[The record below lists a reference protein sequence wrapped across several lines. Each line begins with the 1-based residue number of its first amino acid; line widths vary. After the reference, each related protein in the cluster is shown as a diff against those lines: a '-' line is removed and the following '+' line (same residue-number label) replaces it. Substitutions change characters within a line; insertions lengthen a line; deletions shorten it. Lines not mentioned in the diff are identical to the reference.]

1 MTGQTLR
8 HVNQE
13 RFMLR
18 TIIPAV
24 ALLLALPLGAQAASL
39 AEFNLNKNLQQVAEK
54 SNEGKPRA
62 INADLLDKGF
72 TVDGTVLINNL
83 EASPTLAAQMRSAPE
98 AAVPQLGRSV
108 CSNPNF
114 RKLMAKG
121 ATMRFAITEYKT
133 GKSVLVQDIGADNCQ
148 RKN

>member
-1 MTGQTLR
+1 
-8 HVNQE
+8 
-13 RFMLR
+13 MLR
-18 TIIPAV
+18 TIIPTV
-24 ALLLALPLGAQAASL
+24 ALMLALPLGAQAASL
-39 AEFNLNKNLQQVAEK
+39 AEFNLNKSLQATAEA
-54 SNEGKPRA
+54 SNVGKPRA
-62 INADLLDKGF
+62 ISPDLLDKGF

-121 ATMRFAITEYKT
+121 AIMRFDIREYKT
-133 GKSVLVQDIGADNCQ
+133 NKPVMVQDIGADNCQ

>member
-1 MTGQTLR
+1 
-8 HVNQE
+8 
-13 RFMLR
+13 MLR

-39 AEFNLNKNLQQVAEK
+39 AEFNLNKTLQQVAEK

-121 ATMRFAITEYKT
+121 AIMRFDIKEYKT
-133 GKSVLVQDIGADNCQ
+133 NKPVMVQDIGADNCQ
-148 RKN
+148 GKN

>member
-1 MTGQTLR
+1 
-8 HVNQE
+8 
-13 RFMLR
+13 MLR

-39 AEFNLNKNLQQVAEK
+39 AEFNLNKTLQQVAEK

-121 ATMRFAITEYKT
+121 ANMRFDIKEYKT
-133 GKSVLVQDIGADNCQ
+133 NKPVMVQDIGADNCQ

>member
-1 MTGQTLR
+1 
-8 HVNQE
+8 
-13 RFMLR
+13 MLR

-39 AEFNLNKNLQQVAEK
+39 AEFNLNKTLQQVAEK

-121 ATMRFAITEYKT
+121 AIMRFDIREYKT
-133 GKSVLVQDIGADNCQ
+133 NKPVMVQDIGADNCQ

>member
-1 MTGQTLR
+1 
-8 HVNQE
+8 
-13 RFMLR
+13 MLR

-39 AEFNLNKNLQQVAEK
+39 AEFNLNKTLQQVAEK

-83 EASPTLAAQMRSAPE
+83 EASPALAAQMRSAPE

-121 ATMRFAITEYKT
+121 AIMRFDIKEYKT
-133 GKSVLVQDIGADNCQ
+133 NKPVMVQDIGADNCQ

>member
-1 MTGQTLR
+1 
-8 HVNQE
+8 
-13 RFMLR
+13 
-18 TIIPAV
+18 
-24 ALLLALPLGAQAASL
+24 
-39 AEFNLNKNLQQVAEK
+39 
-54 SNEGKPRA
+54 
-62 INADLLDKGF
+62 
-72 TVDGTVLINNL
+72 
-83 EASPTLAAQMRSAPE
+83 
-98 AAVPQLGRSV
+98 VPQLGRSV

>member
-1 MTGQTLR
+1 
-8 HVNQE
+8 
-13 RFMLR
+13 MLR

-83 EASPTLAAQMRSAPE
+83 EASPNLAAQMRSAPE

>member
-1 MTGQTLR
+1 MLR
-8 HVNQE
+8 H
-13 RFMLR
+13 
-18 TIIPAV
+18 IIPTV
-24 ALLLALPLGAQAASL
+24 ALLLALPLSAQAASL
-39 AEFNLNKNLQQVAEK
+39 AEFNLNKNLQKVAEL

-114 RKLMAKG
+114 RKLMSQG
-121 ATMRFAITEYKT
+121 ATMRFDIKEYKNN
-133 GKSVLVQDIGADNCQ
+133 KPVLTQDIRAENCQ
-148 RKN
+148 RKGYKTLFCQHAVA

>member
-1 MTGQTLR
+1 
-8 HVNQE
+8 
-13 RFMLR
+13 MLR

-121 ATMRFAITEYKT
+121 AIMRFDIREYKT
-133 GKSVLVQDIGADNCQ
+133 NKPVMVQDIGADNCQ